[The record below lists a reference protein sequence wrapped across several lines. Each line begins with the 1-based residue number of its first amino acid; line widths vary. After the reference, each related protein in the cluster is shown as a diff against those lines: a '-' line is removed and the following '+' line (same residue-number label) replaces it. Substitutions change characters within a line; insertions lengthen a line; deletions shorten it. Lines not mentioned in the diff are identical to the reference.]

1 MRGARTHNLKN
12 LSVDVP
18 KDGIVV
24 FTGPSGAG
32 NAVLVVEHDPALIE
46 GADWAIEIGPAAGRK
61 GGELLYSGP
70 AGGLAETEGPAG
82 RVLRGRAA
90 RRAFRAAAAS
100 GEAGTVGAGASPAV
114 PPHRPWTRSFP
125 VRDARANNLK
135 GVDVDIPLGI
145 LVGICGPAGSGKSTL
160 IHEVFAPAHPEA
172 VVVGQGSIGRTS
184 RGTVASYVGAF
195 DLMRKEFA
203 KATGADPG
211 LFSFNSKG
219 ACPKCGGA
227 GFLSVEMNFLDD
239 MRMTCDECGGA
250 RYKAE
255 VLELKYGGRSVAD
268 ALAACSR
275 LIELGPA
282 GGAAGG
288 RLLAQGTPEDLAGNP
303 DSVTGPYLREVL
315 G

>member
-1 MRGARTHNLKN
+1 M
-12 LSVDVP
+12 
-18 KDGIVV
+18 
-24 FTGPSGAG
+24 
-32 NAVLVVEHDPALIE
+32 
-46 GADWAIEIGPAAGRK
+46 
-61 GGELLYSGP
+61 
-70 AGGLAETEGPAG
+70 
-82 RVLRGRAA
+82 
-90 RRAFRAAAAS
+90 
-100 GEAGTVGAGASPAV
+100 
-114 PPHRPWTRSFP
+114 
-125 VRDARANNLK
+125 
-135 GVDVDIPLGI
+135 DIPLGI

-172 VVVGQGSIGRTS
+172 VVVAQGAIGRTS

-227 GFLSVEMNFLDD
+227 GFLAVEMNFLDD
-239 MRMTCDECGGA
+239 VRMTCDGCGGA

-255 VLELKYGGRSVAD
+255 VLELKHGGRSVAEALALTAEEAEDFFRTPELRRRLAVLREVGLDYLPLGQSLSSLSGGESQRLKLASELHKSGGVYILDEPTSGLHPTDVARLIGVLERLASGGNTVIVIEHDLD
-268 ALAACSR
+268 ALSACSW

-288 RLLAQGTPEDLAGNP
+288 RVIAQGIPEDLAGNP